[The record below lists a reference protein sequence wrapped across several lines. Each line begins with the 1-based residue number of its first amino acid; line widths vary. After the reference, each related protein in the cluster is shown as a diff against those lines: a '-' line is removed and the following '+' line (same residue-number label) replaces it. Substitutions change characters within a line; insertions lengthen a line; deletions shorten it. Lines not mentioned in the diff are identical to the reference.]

1 MVSVKG
7 FGKPMMDYDLVKY
20 EFDFGFQFPTE
31 YKKFLKV
38 SNGGIP
44 DLKKFDLEG
53 KVQEGLSIDFFL
65 GINVEKEKNV
75 FYILKIT
82 RGLIPKGLVPFAL
95 TEGAGVLFIGVG
107 DESFEKI
114 YYWERGDI
122 EKPSQAVEGENLFPV
137 ASNFEEFLNSIY

>member
-31 YKKFLKV
+31 YKKFLKN
-38 SNGGIP
+38 SNGGVP
-44 DLKKFDLEG
+44 DPKKFDLEG
-53 KVQEGLSIDFFL
+53 KVRQGLSIDFFL

-75 FYILKIT
+75 FYILKT
-82 RGLIPKGLVPFAL
+82 TKSLIPKGFVPFAL
-95 TEGAGVLFIGVG
+95 TEGAGILFIGVG

-114 YYWERGDI
+114 YFWDRVDVEN
-122 EKPSQAVEGENLFPV
+122 PSQAVEGENLFPV
-137 ASNFEEFLNSIY
+137 AASFEEFLNSIY

>member
-1 MVSVKG
+1 MISVEG

-20 EFDFGFQFPTE
+20 EFDFGFQFPTD
-31 YKKFLKV
+31 YKKFLKN

-44 DLKKFDLEG
+44 DLKKFDLLDE
-53 KVQEGLSIDFFL
+53 VQKGLSIDFFL

-75 FYILKIT
+75 FYILKT
-82 RGLIPKGLVPFAL
+82 VKALIPKGFVPFAL
-95 TEGAGVLFIGVG
+95 TEGAGILFIGVG

-114 YYWERGDI
+114 YFWDREDI
-122 EKPSQAVEGENLFPV
+122 ENPPPAVEGDNLFPV